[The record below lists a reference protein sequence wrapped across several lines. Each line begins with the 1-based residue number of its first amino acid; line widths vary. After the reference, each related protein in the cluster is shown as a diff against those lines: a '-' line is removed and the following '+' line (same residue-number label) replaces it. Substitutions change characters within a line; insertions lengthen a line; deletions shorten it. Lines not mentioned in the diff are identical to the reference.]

1 MPRRSFTLVRL
12 AALVAGG
19 VFVMLLVAPA
29 GFSQILPVPMGPEAR
44 TIVVPGVDLSA
55 PPPRVHRAPPLEP
68 APAAIDVRIHRV
80 LVPPPLPAR
89 VHRLHLIPPTLTLTP
104 YEAPAIPSDAPP
116 GWTGPIPRPA
126 AAWGRRTC

>member
-19 VFVMLLVAPA
+19 VFAMLLVAPA

-55 PPPRVHRAPPLEP
+55 PPPGVHRAPLLEP

-89 VHRLHLIPPTLTLTP
+89 VHRLQLNPPTLTLTP
-104 YEAPAIPSDAPP
+104 YEAPAIPSDAAPVLD
-116 GWTGPIPRPA
+116 RPDPEG
-126 AAWGRRTC
+126 GRRMGAPHL